1 MKGTFS
7 TEMKV
12 GIFALLVLGVLTY
25 MTFMVS
31 GREWFR
37 KQGYHVYVY
46 FSNTAGLEERSK
58 VKIAGV
64 EAGLIDSIELE
75 GSMAKVRL
83 LIYPEIKL
91 YRDTVAVIKSTGL
104 LGDKYLE
111 LRPGSEPPVL
121 RDGDMIRRKLEP
133 TDMDQMIQKLAHISD
148 SFSSL
153 ATNFNDIF
161 GSEDVKRSLKETA
174 LNLSAITKNLNR
186 VINENDKRLKVTLQS
201 IRELVASL
209 NSILEKN
216 RTGISSTINNLNR
229 ITTDIRDDLPQM
241 IKDLRDVS
249 SELKAL
255 VKENGPRFTELT
267 KQANETMKSVKSIA
281 RKIEKGQGTLGKLV
295 NDESLYTSVNNAVKG
310 IERTI
315 NRVERLKTFITF
327 KGEYLTDISDSKGY
341 FNLTIKP
348 RPDKYYIIG
357 IVSDPIA
364 RVTTKKTV
372 TIINGTVTEEKEEEE
387 TEKEIEFTAQFA
399 RRFQNTAFRLGLTEN
414 TFGFGV
420 DQFFNNDRLKVSADI
435 WDFGNDEE
443 YAKNPHLKVGLDY
456 NIYKGI
462 FLSTGVDNILNSR
475 HRGIYFGGGV
485 TFEDEDFKYL
495 LGTMPRVPVK

>member
-1 MKGTFS
+1 MKSTFS

-12 GIFALLVLGVLTY
+12 GIFALLVLAVLTY

-37 KQGYHVYVY
+37 KHGYNIYVY

-64 EAGLIDSIELE
+64 DAGLIESIELE
-75 GSMAKVRL
+75 GSVAKIKL

-121 RDGDMIRRKLEP
+121 RDGDTIKRKIEP
-133 TDMDQMIQKLAHISD
+133 TDMDQMLQKLARISD
-148 SFSSL
+148 SFNSL
-153 ATNFNDIF
+153 ASNFNDIF
-161 GSEDVKRSLKETA
+161 GSEDVKRSLRETA
-174 LNLSAITKNLNR
+174 LNLSKITKNLNR
-186 VINENDKRLKVTLQS
+186 VITENDKRLKETLQS
-201 IRELVASL
+201 IRKFVTSL
-209 NSILEKN
+209 NNILEKN
-216 RTGISSTINNLNR
+216 RTGINSTINNLDR
-229 ITTDIRDDLPQM
+229 ITTDIREDLPQM
-241 IKDLRDVS
+241 IKDLRDIS
-249 SELKAL
+249 RDLKVL
-255 VKENGPRFTELT
+255 IKENGPRFTELT
-267 KQANETMKSVKSIA
+267 EEAKETMKSVRKIA
-281 RKIEKGQGTLGKLV
+281 HKIEKGEGTLGKLV
-295 NDESLYTSVNNAVKG
+295 NDESLYTSVNKAAKG
-310 IERTI
+310 IEKTI

-327 KGEYLTDISDSKGY
+327 RGEYLTDISDSKGY
-341 FNLTIKP
+341 FNVTIKP
-348 RPDKYYIIG
+348 VPEKYYIVG

-364 RVTTKKTV
+364 KVKTKTTITTV
-372 TIINGTVTEEKEEEE
+372 NGQVTEKKEEEI
-387 TEKEIEFTAQFA
+387 EKKIEFTAQFA
-399 RRFQNTAFRLGLTEN
+399 RRYNNTAFRLGLTEN

-420 DQFFNNDRLKVSADI
+420 DQFFLDDQLKVSADI

-495 LGTMPRVPVK
+495 MGTMPRVPVK